1 MTALHVEKC
10 LSMTKRVHRRP
21 DIENRK
27 FSMTRQCGGPA
38 AMSGVLIGVMIVVT
52 SCGSTLNISPGPNG
66 EAPYCQELVASLPV
80 SVVGNLARA
89 TTNSSKGI
97 RAWGDPPIYVR
108 CGVAKPVTLSATSQ
122 LFSIN
127 GVDWYPEEFDSG
139 TQFTSVNTGEYI
151 EVAIP
156 REYDPAASVLVDL
169 GIDPA

>member
-1 MTALHVEKC
+1 MK
-10 LSMTKRVHRRP
+10 HRFGRLAT
-21 DIENRK
+21 I
-27 FSMTRQCGGPA
+27 S
-38 AMSGVLIGVMIVVT
+38 GVMIGIMLVAT
-52 SCGSTLNISPGPNG
+52 SCGSALNISAGPNG
-66 EAPYCQELVASLPV
+66 STPYCQDLVATLPV
-80 SVVGNLARA
+80 SVAGALART

-108 CGVAKPVTLSATSQ
+108 CGVDKPATLSATSQ

-139 TQFTSVNTGEYI
+139 TQFTSVNTEEYV

-169 GIDPA
+169 GIDPS